1 MQMTYGEEP
10 PNSIFY
16 YIFYNNVMSLRWC
29 LEGWVKNFAV
39 VLLQPNRNLRPH
51 ILSVQSHSTSALALG
66 AATASVSG
74 VSEL

>member
-10 PNSIFY
+10 LNSIFY
-16 YIFYNNVMSLRWC
+16 YIFYNNVMSLRLKW
-29 LEGWVKNFAV
+29 WVKNFAV

-51 ILSVQSHSTSALALG
+51 ILSVQSHSTSALG
-66 AATASVSG
+66 AATASVSV